1 MRRIDYGPEQVRQFR
16 DAVRAHISP
25 LFRELASAQ
34 AAALET
40 PSLRPWDRAYH
51 PASTLPQGVAEPI
64 AKQLDKAERVFAK
77 LSPKLCG
84 HFRRMREQG
93 TIDLEDRPGK
103 SMGGYCAAVHDAN
116 EVLVF
121 CNSVGNEDDVRVLTH
136 EMGHAFQAWES
147 QWIDAV
153 MLREPTG
160 DVAEVHSMGMEF
172 LCLPHLGEFFSAD
185 ELERFTLGRW
195 RRAIELLCYICVG
208 DHFQHWVYEH
218 PDASA
223 DERDRRWMTLD
234 DDYLPGIDW
243 SGEAESLRSCRCYSL
258 VHFFRHP
265 FYFIDYAVAE
275 IGAMQLARL
284 AHADSE
290 GALAKYLE
298 LCRLGGTRSV
308 LELFA
313 ATGLRS
319 PFDPEVMSD
328 LADHVRNMLHSA
340 SLSRQAQ

>member
-1 MRRIDYGPEQVRQFR
+1 
-16 DAVRAHISP
+16 
-25 LFRELASAQ
+25 
-34 AAALET
+34 
-40 PSLRPWDRAYH
+40 
-51 PASTLPQGVAEPI
+51 
-64 AKQLDKAERVFAK
+64 
-77 LSPKLCG
+77 
-84 HFRRMREQG
+84 
-93 TIDLEDRPGK
+93 
-103 SMGGYCAAVHDAN
+103 
-116 EVLVF
+116 
-121 CNSVGNEDDVRVLTH
+121 
-136 EMGHAFQAWES
+136 
-147 QWIDAV
+147 
-153 MLREPTG
+153 
-160 DVAEVHSMGMEF
+160 MEF

-234 DDYLPGIDW
+234 DDYWPGIDW
-243 SGEAESLRSCRCYSL
+243 SGEAESFRSYRWYSL

-275 IGAMQLARL
+275 IAAMQLARL
-284 AHADSE
+284 AHADTE

-340 SLSRQAQ
+340 PLSRQAQ